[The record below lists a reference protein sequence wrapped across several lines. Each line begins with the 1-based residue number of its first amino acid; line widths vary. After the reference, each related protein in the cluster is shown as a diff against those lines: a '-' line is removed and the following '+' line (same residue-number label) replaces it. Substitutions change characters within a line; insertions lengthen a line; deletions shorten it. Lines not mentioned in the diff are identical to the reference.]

1 MSGRKRKAEADSAS
15 LRPGLLSRDTIV
27 AIATAPGRGAVALIR
42 VSGPDTE
49 RICRRVICP
58 SLGWPLAPRRTTRCR
73 VHSSDDPVAAIDDG
87 LVTLFPAPHSY
98 TGETVVELGVHGGEY
113 VPNAVCS
120 AMLDA
125 GARLA
130 VAGEF
135 TARAVFNG
143 KLDLL
148 RAEAIA
154 DLIDAR
160 SRASHRTALQHLS
173 GVLSARLHSLRE
185 ATLELDAML
194 AYDIDFPEED
204 DGRLP
209 RERVAKACAEAVA
222 QLDALLATVPAA
234 ILGREGATVVLAG
247 PPNSGK
253 SSLLNALV
261 GESRVIVSDLPGTT
275 RDAVEVVL
283 EHDPW
288 PLRLV
293 DTAGL
298 RECADPLESLGI
310 EVSERYLTRAHV
322 VVACADSVMMLRH
335 TAAAI
340 VARTRAPLIG
350 ALTKRDLF
358 SEGEETSAETSYPVV
373 GVSAQRGDGLQT
385 LLARVTETI
394 IETMGETD
402 PDTPILT
409 RARHRSA
416 LTRARQELGA
426 FSEAWATRTLPEP
439 IAATHVRAASAALDE
454 LIGAV
459 DVEDVFA
466 RVFSTFCVGK

>member
-1 MSGRKRKAEADSAS
+1 
-15 LRPGLLSRDTIV
+15 L
-27 AIATAPGRGAVALIR
+27 
-42 VSGPDTE
+42 
-49 RICRRVICP
+49 C
-58 SLGWPLAPRRTTRCR
+58 PRRTTRCR
-73 VHSSDDPVAAIDDG
+73 IHSSDDPSATIDDG
-87 LVTLFPAPHSY
+87 LVTLFPAPYSY
-98 TGETVVELGVHGGEY
+98 TGETILELGVHGGEY
-113 VPNAVCS
+113 VSHAVCG
-120 AMLDA
+120 AVLEA

-130 VAGEF
+130 MAGEF
-135 TARAVFNG
+135 TARAVLNG

-173 GVLSARLHSLRE
+173 GALSARLCSLRD
-185 ATLELDAML
+185 ATLNLEAML

-204 DGRLP
+204 DGTLP
-209 RERVAKACAEAVA
+209 RQRVARACAETLA
-222 QLDALLATVPAA
+222 QLDALLATVPRA

-247 PPNSGK
+247 PPNAGK

-261 GESRVIVSDLPGTT
+261 GESRVIVSDMPGTT
-275 RDAVEVVL
+275 RDAVEVLL

-298 RECADPLESLGI
+298 REHPDPVESLGI
-310 EVSERYLTRAHV
+310 EMGERYLMRAHA
-322 VVACADSVMMLRH
+322 VVACAESVTALTH
-335 TAAAI
+335 TAAVIAT
-340 VARTRAPLIG
+340 RTQAPLIG

-358 SEGEETSAETSYPVV
+358 SEGEEGGTQPLFPFV
-373 GVSAQRGDGLQT
+373 GVSARRGDGLQT
-385 LLARVTETI
+385 LLARVTEMI
-394 IETMGETD
+394 VGTMDGTD
-402 PDTPILT
+402 PDTPMLT

-416 LTRARQELGA
+416 LVRARRELAA
-426 FSEAWATRTLPEP
+426 FAETWATRRLPAP
-439 IAATHVRAASAALDE
+439 VAATHVRAAGAALDE

>member
-1 MSGRKRKAEADSAS
+1 
-15 LRPGLLSRDTIV
+15 
-27 AIATAPGRGAVALIR
+27 
-42 VSGPDTE
+42 
-49 RICRRVICP
+49 
-58 SLGWPLAPRRTTRCR
+58 
-73 VHSSDDPVAAIDDG
+73 VHSSDDPAAVIDDG

-98 TGETVVELGVHGGEY
+98 TGETVLELGVHGGEY
-113 VPNAVCS
+113 VPNAVC
-120 AMLDA
+120 AAVLDA

-143 KLDLL
+143 KFDLL

-173 GVLSARLHSLRE
+173 GVLSARLCSLRN
-185 ATLELDAML
+185 ATLELEAML
-194 AYDIDFPEED
+194 AYDIDFPEEH
-204 DGRLP
+204 DGRLS
-209 RERVAKACAEAVA
+209 RERVAKACAETIS
-222 QLDALLATVPAA
+222 QLDTLLATVPAA

-261 GESRVIVSDLPGTT
+261 GEARVIVSSLPGTT
-275 RDAVEVVL
+275 RDAVEVML

-298 RECADPLESLGI
+298 REHADPLESLGI
-310 EVSERYLTRAHV
+310 EVSERYLARAHA
-322 VVACADSVMMLRH
+322 VVACAESETVLRQ

-340 VARTRAPLIG
+340 AARTRAPLIG
-350 ALTKRDLF
+350 VLTKRDLS
-358 SEGEETSAETSYPVV
+358 SEGEENMASANFPVV
-373 GVSAQRGDGLQT
+373 GVSALCGDGLQT

-394 IETMGETD
+394 LESMEGTD
-402 PDTPILT
+402 PDTPIVS

-416 LTRARQELGA
+416 LARARRELAA
-426 FSEAWATRTLPEP
+426 FSEAWAAGTLPAP
-439 IAATHVRAASAALDE
+439 IAASHVRAASAALDE
-454 LIGAV
+454 LVGAV
-459 DVEDVFA
+459 DVEDIFA

>member
-1 MSGRKRKAEADSAS
+1 
-15 LRPGLLSRDTIV
+15 
-27 AIATAPGRGAVALIR
+27 
-42 VSGPDTE
+42 
-49 RICRRVICP
+49 
-58 SLGWPLAPRRTTRCR
+58 
-73 VHSSDDPVAAIDDG
+73 
-87 LVTLFPAPHSY
+87 
-98 TGETVVELGVHGGEY
+98 VELGLHGGDY
-113 VPNAVCS
+113 VPYAVC
-120 AMLDA
+120 AAVLEA

-135 TARAVFNG
+135 TAQAVLNG

-173 GVLSARLHSLRE
+173 GALSARLCSLRD
-185 ATLELDAML
+185 ATLELEAML

-209 RERVAKACAEAVA
+209 RERVARACAEAVA
-222 QLDALLATVPAA
+222 QLDTLLATVPAA
-234 ILGREGATVVLAG
+234 ILGREGATVALAG
-247 PPNSGK
+247 LPNAGK

-261 GESRVIVSDLPGTT
+261 GEARVIVSDVPGTT
-275 RDAVEVVL
+275 RDAVEVLL

-310 EVSERYLTRAHV
+310 EVGERYLARAHV
-322 VVACADSVMMLRH
+322 VIACAESLSALTH

-340 VARTRAPLIG
+340 AARTRAPLIG
-350 ALTKRDLF
+350 ALTKRDLL
-358 SEGEETSAETSYPVV
+358 SEGENRVKASFPIV
-373 GVSAQRGDGLQT
+373 GVSAVRGDGLQT
-385 LLARVTETI
+385 LLARVTEVIVGTI
-394 IETMGETD
+394 EGTD
-402 PDTPILT
+402 PDAPTLT

-416 LTRARQELGA
+416 LAQARGELA
-426 FSEAWATRTLPEP
+426 ALSEAWATRTLPAP
-439 IAATHVRAASAALDE
+439 VAATHVRAAGVALDG

-459 DVEDVFA
+459 DMEDVFA

>member
-1 MSGRKRKAEADSAS
+1 M
-15 LRPGLLSRDTIV
+15 
-27 AIATAPGRGAVALIR
+27 
-42 VSGPDTE
+42 
-49 RICRRVICP
+49 
-58 SLGWPLAPRRTTRCR
+58 TRCR
-73 VHSSDDPVAAIDDG
+73 IHSSDDPTALIDDG
-87 LVTLFPAPHSY
+87 LVTFFPAPHSY
-98 TGETVVELGVHGGEY
+98 TGETVVELGVHGGDY
-113 VPNAVCS
+113 VPHAVC
-120 AMLDA
+120 AAVLEA

-135 TARAVFNG
+135 TARAVLNG

-148 RAEAIA
+148 QAEAIA

-160 SRASHRTALQHLS
+160 SRTSHRTALQHLS
-173 GVLSARLHSLRE
+173 GALSARLCSLRD
-185 ATLELDAML
+185 ATLELEAML

-222 QLDALLATVPAA
+222 QLDTLLATVPAA

-247 PPNSGK
+247 PPNAGK

-261 GESRVIVSDLPGTT
+261 GEARVIVSDVPGTT
-275 RDAVEVVL
+275 RDAVEVLL

-298 RECADPLESLGI
+298 RERADPLESLGI
-310 EVSERYLTRAHV
+310 EVGERYLARAHMV
-322 VVACADSVMMLRH
+322 IVCAESLTGLMH

-340 VARTRAPLIG
+340 AARTRAPLIG
-350 ALTKRDLF
+350 ALTKRDLL
-358 SEGEETSAETSYPVV
+358 SEGENRVKASFPIV
-373 GVSAQRGDGLQT
+373 GVSAVRGDGLQT
-385 LLARVTETI
+385 LLARVTEMI
-394 IETMGETD
+394 VGTMQETD
-402 PDTPILT
+402 PGAPILT

-416 LTRARQELGA
+416 LAQARRELAA
-426 FSEAWATRTLPEP
+426 FSEAWTTRTLPAP
-439 IAATHVRAASAALDE
+439 VAATHVRAAGAALDE

-459 DVEDVFA
+459 DMEDVFA